1 MIIYTIFSKKY
12 LYFLTMNFKMT
23 DLLIHLLKEKIK
35 SLLYFTKILILDFP
49 RSNVSVPNRVMALL
63 YRQKMVKTI
72 KFKTLLNLI

>member
-1 MIIYTIFSKKY
+1 
-12 LYFLTMNFKMT
+12 MNFKMT